1 MDVNPSESTLVGY
14 GCGCSG
20 GTTAVG
26 IRGGGGGMA
35 SESSSEDV

>member
-20 GTTAVG
+20 GTVVG
-26 IRGGGGGMA
+26 ILGGGGGMA
-35 SESSSEDV
+35 SESSSDDV